1 MLFRSGRHIVTDDL
15 VWALRN
21 RAIGGAG
28 LDVTDPEPLPAD
40 HPLWRMANCIIT
52 PHVGNTPEMAVPLLS
67 ERITTNVRRWVAGD
81 DLVGPVFVDLG
92 Y

>member
-1 MLFRSGRHIVTDDL
+1 MCSSDL
-15 VWALRN
+15 
-21 RAIGGAG
+21 
-28 LDVTDPEPLPAD
+28 
-40 HPLWRMANCIIT
+40 

-67 ERITTNVRRWVAGD
+67 ERITTNVRRWAVGD